1 MAHGKVYTL
10 GPVFRAEKSKTRKHL
25 LEFWMG
31 EPEGAFL
38 DHEGNMQLQE
48 ELLSY
53 LLNMIIEERP
63 EELDILQREV
73 GPLQTAATGPYPR
86 ISYDEAINILKKQ
99 NFAIS
104 WGDDL
109 GAPHETALSK
119 LYDRPLIIKDWPTSS
134 KAFYMEPFEND
145 ATRVKANDVIAPEG
159 YGEIIGGSQRIHD
172 LDLLESRIRENN
184 LPLDAF
190 DWYLDLRRYGS
201 VPHSGFGLGI
211 ERTLAWVTGAS
222 HLRDT
227 IPFPRMLNRLYP

>member
-1 MAHGKVYTL
+1 MATRATYQFMTEDQPNQTVYIHNDNYPRGAAEHLQGCSTADEL
-10 GPVFRAEKSKTRKHL
+10 LAKNSRAEITD
-25 LEFWMG
+25 G
-31 EPEGAFL
+31 
-38 DHEGNMQLQE
+38 HE
-48 ELLSY
+48 SY
-53 LLNMIIEERP
+53 GDTEWR
-63 EELDILQREV
+63 
-73 GPLQTAATGPYPR
+73 Y
-86 ISYDEAINILKKQ
+86 NILKNQ

-172 LDLLESRIRENN
+172 LDLLESRIRENH

-190 DWYLDLRRYGS
+190 DW
-201 VPHSGFGLGI
+201 
-211 ERTLAWVTGAS
+211 
-222 HLRDT
+222 
-227 IPFPRMLNRLYP
+227 